1 MTLSQRLEIA
11 LNRRYTAKVVRDADA
26 LAFFLSVSADAESNG
41 EGQVFER
48 TQAWLSKSGHEKL
61 AKVVATHAADEVRHE
76 KMMRADLAKIGR
88 TAVDFPASLR
98 IVDTL
103 GVKAGNLWER
113 PMDDPEDIAKAYLLL
128 YAVERRA
135 TERFWFMVDA
145 LEGVQPEIA
154 ASFRE
159 IAKDERSHLH
169 YCVAVSRAAMP
180 DDARW
185 TALRDEMIALEAA
198 EYTENSRRFMWHQLD
213 HSFPTMSAPEKLF
226 WKGFRKLAD
235 LLGRVQEV
243 LPVGGAADMPSG
255 RISSRNAVAA

>member
-1 MTLSQRLEIA
+1 MTFSQRLEIA

-26 LAFFLSVSADAESNG
+26 LAFFLTVSADAESNG

-48 TQAWLSKSGHEKL
+48 TQAWLSRQGHEKL
-61 AKVVATHAADEVRHE
+61 AKIVATHAADEVRHE

-88 TAVDFPASLR
+88 EPVEFPTSLR

-113 PMDDPEDIAKAYLLL
+113 EMDTPEDIAKAYLLL

-135 TERFWFMVDA
+135 MERFWFMVDA

-154 ASFRE
+154 ATFRE

-169 YCVAVSRAAMP
+169 YCVAVSRAALP
-180 DDARW
+180 DEAKW

-213 HSFPTMSAPEKLF
+213 HAFPTMSVAEKLF
-226 WKGFRKLAD
+226 WKSFRKLGD

-243 LPVGGAADMPSG
+243 LPVGGADALPAG
-255 RISSRNAVAA
+255 RISARNALAS